1 MRWGKRPSSF
11 ILGVDGDGKWN
22 KWDILV
28 AEAYEIVQREKCGQ
42 CGLPR
47 WICQNDSEDIQFKVH
62 QDSCF
67 AMQKK
72 DDKETQLTK
81 NDKKIPAGVVLR
93 PEPYAR
99 DGRDL
104 ADFREPYYR
113 AIAKRGEDPESA

>member
-1 MRWGKRPSSF
+1 MRWGKPPSSF
-11 ILGVDGDGKWN
+11 ILGTDRKKWN

-47 WICQNDSEDIQFKVH
+47 WVCQNDSQDIQFKVH

-72 DDKETQLTK
+72 DDKESLLTK
-81 NDKKIPAGVVLR
+81 NNKKIPAGTVLR
-93 PEPYAR
+93 PEPYAT

-104 ADFREPYYR
+104 VEFREPYYR
-113 AIAKRGEDPESA
+113 ALAERKEGPESA